1 MFNAYAKRTAVL
13 GKKKAAMIASDEY
26 IDKEGKIRCRVCQGV
41 RRAPVRLNNEI
52 IQMCCLCPCKKK
64 EKQVAQ
70 TPGVRGFGM
79 VNVNLRIRL
88 YYNQPEGLHIESG
101 VDGTRV
107 SFCVPCRTREEI
119 ENDQSLSG

>member
-1 MFNAYAKRTAVL
+1 MA
-13 GKKKAAMIASDEY
+13 
-26 IDKEGKIRCRVCQGV
+26 
-41 RRAPVRLNNEI
+41 
-52 IQMCCLCPCKKK
+52 

-101 VDGTRV
+101 ADGTRV